1 MSELTVPRLAY
12 GAANLGNLYRALTDD
27 EAWSILDAA
36 WDSGIRFYDTA
47 PHYGLGLSE
56 RRLGAF
62 LRTKPRDEYVL
73 STKVGRLLVSNPD
86 GEGTLDTANDF
97 AVPATLRR
105 EWDFSEAGVRRS
117 LDESLERLG
126 LDRVDV
132 LYLHDPERHDLASG
146 ISSAIPA
153 LAAVRDEG
161 LTGAVGIGSMDV
173 TALLAAVRTGL
184 TDLIMIA
191 GRYTLA
197 EQPAALD
204 VLPACEEHGVG
215 VVAAS
220 VFNSGLLA
228 RAEPDPGGRYEYG
241 AVPPEVF
248 DRAVAIAEICRRF
261 DVELPAAALQ
271 FPLRHPSVR
280 TVAVGASRPEQIE
293 QNVRRFETV
302 IPETFWA
309 ELDAAGLLDAPGGGA

>member
-12 GAANLGNLYRALTDD
+12 GAANLGNLYRALSDE
-27 EAWSILDAA
+27 EAWAVLDAA
-36 WDSGIRFYDTA
+36 WESGIRFYDTA

-62 LRTKPRDEYVL
+62 LQTKPRHEYVL
-73 STKVGRLLVSNPD
+73 STKVGRLLVPNPD

-105 EWDFSEAGVRRS
+105 EWDASEAGVRRS

-132 LYLHDPERHDLASG
+132 LYLHDPERHEPEAGVSSG
-146 ISSAIPA
+146 IPA
-153 LAAVRDEG
+153 LAALRDEG
-161 LTGAVGIGSMDV
+161 LVGSVGIGSMDV
-173 TALLAAVRTGL
+173 GALLAAVRTGL

-197 EQPAALD
+197 EQPAGAE
-204 VLPACEEHGVG
+204 VLPACVEHGVG

-228 RAEPDPGGRYEYG
+228 RAVPDSGGRYEYG
-241 AVPPEVF
+241 AVPAAVF
-248 DRAVAIAEICRRF
+248 DRAVEIASVCERF
-261 DVELPAAALQ
+261 GVELPSAALQ
-271 FPLRHPSVR
+271 FPLRHPAVR
-280 TVAVGASRPEQIE
+280 SVAVGASRPEQIV
-293 QNVRRFETV
+293 QNVERASAV
-302 IPETFWA
+302 IPEGFWT
-309 ELDAAGLLDAPGGGA
+309 ELERAGLLG

>member
-1 MSELTVPRLAY
+1 MSELTVPLLAY
-12 GAANLGNLYRALTDD
+12 GAANLGNLYRELTDD
-27 EAWSILDAA
+27 EAWAVLDAA
-36 WDSGIRFYDTA
+36 WESGIRFYDTA

-62 LRTKPRDEYVL
+62 LRTKPREEYVL
-73 STKVGRLLVSNPD
+73 STKVGRLLVANPE
-86 GEGTLDTANDF
+86 GEGTIDSANDF
-97 AVPATLRR
+97 VVPATLRR
-105 EWDFSEAGVRRS
+105 EWDFTEAGVRRS

-132 LYLHDPERHDLASG
+132 LYLHDPERGDLEAG
-146 ISSAIPA
+146 ISSAVPA
-153 LAAVRDEG
+153 LAALRDEG
-161 LTGAVGIGSMDV
+161 LVGAVGIGSMDV
-173 TALLAAVRTGL
+173 DALLAAVRTGL

-197 EQPAALD
+197 EQPAAD
-204 VLPACEEHGVG
+204 EVLPACLEHGVG

-228 RAEPDPGGRYEYG
+228 RAVPDRSSRYEYG
-241 AVPPEVF
+241 TVPPQVF
-248 DRAVAIAEICRRF
+248 DRAVAIAEVCRRF

-280 TVAVGASRPEQIE
+280 TVVVGASRPEQIV
-293 QNVRRFETV
+293 QNAQRFEAA
-302 IPETFWA
+302 IPETFWT
-309 ELDAAGLLDAPGGGA
+309 ELDAAGLLG

>member
-1 MSELTVPRLAY
+1 MSELTVPLLAY
-12 GAANLGNLYRALTDD
+12 GAANLGNLYRELTDD
-27 EAWSILDAA
+27 EAWAVLDAA
-36 WDSGIRFYDTA
+36 WESGIRFYDTA

-62 LRTKPRDEYVL
+62 LGTKPRDEYVL
-73 STKVGRLLVSNPD
+73 STKVGRLLVANPE
-86 GEGTLDTANDF
+86 GEGTIDSANDF
-97 AVPATLRR
+97 VVPATLRR
-105 EWDFSEAGVRRS
+105 EWDFTEAGVRRS

-132 LYLHDPERHDLASG
+132 LYLHDPERGDLAAG
-146 ISSAIPA
+146 ISSAVPA
-153 LAAVRDEG
+153 LAALRDEG
-161 LTGAVGIGSMDV
+161 LVGAVGIGSMDV
-173 TALLAAVRTGL
+173 DALLAAVRTGL

-197 EQPAALD
+197 EQPAAD
-204 VLPACEEHGVG
+204 EVLPACVEHGVG

-228 RAEPDPGGRYEYG
+228 RAVPDRSSRYEYG

-248 DRAVAIAEICRRF
+248 DRAVAIAEVCRRF

-280 TVAVGASRPEQIE
+280 TVVVGASRPEQIV
-293 QNVRRFETV
+293 QNAQRFEAA
-302 IPETFWA
+302 IPETFWT
-309 ELDAAGLLDAPGGGA
+309 ELDAAGLLG

>member
-1 MSELTVPRLAY
+1 MSELTVPLLAY
-12 GAANLGNLYRALTDD
+12 GAANLGNLYRELDD
-27 EAWSILDAA
+27 DAAWAVLDAA
-36 WDSGIRFYDTA
+36 WESGIRFYDTA

-73 STKVGRLLVSNPD
+73 STKVGRLLVPNP
-86 GEGTLDTANDF
+86 EGAGTIDSANDF
-97 AVPATLRR
+97 IVPATLRR
-105 EWDFSEAGVRRS
+105 EWDFTEAGVRRS

-132 LYLHDPERHDLASG
+132 LYLHDPERGDLAAG
-146 ISSAIPA
+146 LSSAIPA
-153 LAAVRDEG
+153 LAALREEG
-161 LTGAVGIGSMDV
+161 LVGAVGIGSMDV
-173 TALLAAVRTGL
+173 DALLAAVRTGL

-197 EQPAALD
+197 EQPAAAE
-204 VLPACEEHGVG
+204 VLPACLEHGVG

-228 RAEPDPGGRYEYG
+228 RAVPDPSGRYEYG

-248 DRAVAIAEICRRF
+248 DRAVAIAEVCRRF

-271 FPLRHPSVR
+271 YPLRHPSVR
-280 TVAVGASRPEQIE
+280 TVVVGASRPEQIV
-293 QNVRRFETV
+293 QNAQRFEAA
-302 IPETFWA
+302 IPETFWTA
-309 ELDAAGLLDAPGGGA
+309 LDAAGLLG

>member
-1 MSELTVPRLAY
+1 MTELMVPRLAY

-27 EAWSILDAA
+27 EAWAILDAA
-36 WDSGIRFYDTA
+36 WDRGVRFFDTA

-62 LRTKPRDEYVL
+62 LQTKPRDEYVL
-73 STKVGRLLVSNPD
+73 STKVGRLLVPNPE

-105 EWDFSEAGVRRS
+105 EWDASEAGVRRS
-117 LDESLERLG
+117 LDESLARLG

-132 LYLHDPERHDLASG
+132 LYLHDPERHDPETG
-146 ISSAIPA
+146 ISSGIPA
-153 LAAVRDEG
+153 LAALRDEG
-161 LTGAVGIGSMDV
+161 LVGAIGIGSMDV
-173 TALLAAVRTGL
+173 DALLAAVRTGL

-197 EQPAALD
+197 EQPAAAD
-204 VLPACEEHGVG
+204 VLPACIEHGVG

-228 RAEPDPGGRYEYG
+228 RTVPDPDGRYEYG

-248 DRAVAIAEICRRF
+248 DRAVAIAEVCRRF

-271 FPLRHPSVR
+271 FPLRHPAVQ
-280 TVAVGASRPEQIE
+280 TVAVGASRPAQMV
-293 QNVRRFETV
+293 QNVERFEAV
-302 IPETFWA
+302 IPEAFWTA
-309 ELDAAGLLDAPGGGA
+309 LDDAGLLGR